1 MYVGRNA
8 KGLSVFAKIPIQKG
22 EVICE
27 YEGELCP
34 YRVFRRRHLQY
45 NRDGKGSYIL
55 EFKYREKRFAIDAT
69 RDDKSFGRLINH
81 SKHKANIKPC
91 VAADK
96 SGNPHVYFT
105 AVTNIHA
112 GEELLYDYGDT
123 GKDSME
129 SFPWLKE

>member
-1 MYVGRNA
+1 MYVARNA
-8 KGLSVFAKIPIQKG
+8 KGLSVFAKIPIKKG

-34 YRVFRRRHLQY
+34 YHVFRRRHLQY

-69 RDDKSFGRLINH
+69 RDNKSFGRLINH
-81 SKHKANIKPC
+81 SKHNANIKPH

-96 SGNPHVYFT
+96 SGNPYVYIT
-105 AVTNIHA
+105 AVTNIKA
-112 GEELLYDYGDT
+112 EQELLYDYGDHC
-123 GKDSME
+123 KKSME